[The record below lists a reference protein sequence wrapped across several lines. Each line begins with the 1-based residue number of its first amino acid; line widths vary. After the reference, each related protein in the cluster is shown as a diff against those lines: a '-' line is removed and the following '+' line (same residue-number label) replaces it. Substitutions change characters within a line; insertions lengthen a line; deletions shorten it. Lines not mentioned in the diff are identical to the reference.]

1 MGVGAIMGYSS
12 PAGILLTSNSTNSTL
27 YLTSSQNSWFSSI
40 SNLGA
45 MVGCPLAGICINYFG
60 RRGTI
65 MYAVVP
71 VSIGW
76 ILIAA
81 GQNFA
86 MLLVGRFI
94 TGLYCSLVSLAIPTY
109 VAEFASPHIRGTL

>member
-45 MVGCPLAGICINYFG
+45 MIGCPLAGICINYFG

-76 ILIAA
+76 ILIE
-81 GQNFA
+81 
-86 MLLVGRFI
+86 
-94 TGLYCSLVSLAIPTY
+94 
-109 VAEFASPHIRGTL
+109 VAVNIL